1 MECAGQRTAIK
12 AMKLFRNI
20 AIILGF
26 LAFALFCFWASV

>member
-1 MECAGQRTAIK
+1 MDNQRMARVES
-12 AMKLFRNI
+12 MKLFRNI